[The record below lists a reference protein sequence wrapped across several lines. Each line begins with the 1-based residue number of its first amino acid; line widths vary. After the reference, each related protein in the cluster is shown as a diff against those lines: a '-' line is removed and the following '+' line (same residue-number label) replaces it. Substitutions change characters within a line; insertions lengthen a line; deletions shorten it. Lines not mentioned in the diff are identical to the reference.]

1 MNIYLWFL
9 AGVIPYCAWMYYCEY
24 MNWRREEVT
33 LFTFITRLPV
43 IASGFVGVTL
53 CIVSVIVWVFVEF
66 DEWASSIVFWDRERF
81 DKKSKGGK

>member
-9 AGVIPYCAWMYYCEY
+9 AGVIPYCAWMYYGEY
-24 MNWRREEVT
+24 MNWQREEVT

>member
-1 MNIYLWFL
+1 
-9 AGVIPYCAWMYYCEY
+9 MYYGEY
-24 MNWRREEVT
+24 MNWQREEVT

-53 CIVSVIVWVFVEF
+53 CIVSVIVWVFLEF

>member
-1 MNIYLWFL
+1 MRWQ
-9 AGVIPYCAWMYYCEY
+9 
-24 MNWRREEVT
+24 REEVT

-66 DEWASSIVFWDRERF
+66 DEWASSIVFWDRKRF

>member
-9 AGVIPYCAWMYYCEY
+9 SGVIPYCAWMYYCEY
-24 MNWRREEVT
+24 MNWRRKEVT
-33 LFTFITRLPV
+33 LFTFITRLSV